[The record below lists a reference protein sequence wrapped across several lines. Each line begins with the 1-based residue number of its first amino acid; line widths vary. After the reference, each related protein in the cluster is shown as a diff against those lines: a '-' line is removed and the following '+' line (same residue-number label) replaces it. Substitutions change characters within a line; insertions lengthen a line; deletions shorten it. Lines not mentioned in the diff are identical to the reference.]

1 MSGKRVLDANWGESA
16 LTVGWFAFV
25 FSLSARAWL
34 RAKLREAAV
43 QIGVQEPRR

>member
-1 MSGKRVLDANWGESA
+1 MSGKRFDANRGESV

-34 RAKLREAAV
+34 RTKLRQAAV
-43 QIGVQEPRR
+43 QIRMEQPSR